1 MFQLLLTFRYL
12 TRRVMPLLAAVAVVL
27 CTAMVL
33 ITWSV
38 MGGFL
43 NMLLDSGRSLVG
55 DVSITW
61 PTSGFAH
68 YDDLIERLEDDQQIA
83 AASPIIETFGMISL
97 PDGRTKHVVI
107 KGIDGPSYDR
117 VTDYADSLYWRPL
130 DEPLPKDKDRKDWR
144 LRNHDLF
151 KGLLADGKTLTERDP
166 ESGKPRAAVVL
177 GTEVSQFNIRD
188 PEGSGVL
195 EPGRPVRRDEHG
207 NKEPLDIFLPADSD
221 IRLTVVPLDSQG
233 RPVEAVIR
241 PFPVANEF
249 RTGLYEVD
257 SNMVLVRLDAL
268 QKMLNLDAAERIEEE
283 YDEFLMIVD
292 PDTGELRYPEAQV
305 VSIIPA
311 RVTTVLVRA
320 VEGVDADAAKA
331 TCQRIYEE
339 FAAEFEDVPVSEA
352 ISILTWRD
360 QNRTMIA
367 AVEKETALVLF
378 IFSFISLTAVFLVLA
393 IFWAMISEKTR
404 DIGVLRSIGASRTGI
419 ASIWLAY
426 GLVIVVVGSIVG
438 EILAFTIVHNINAI
452 HDWMGRAMGL
462 TIWDPSVYYFTVIP
476 NEVEPSKAAIVF
488 VGGSLACLAGALWPA
503 WRAANMDPVKA
514 LRFE

>member
-1 MFQLLLTFRYL
+1 
-12 TRRVMPLLAAVAVVL
+12 MPLLAAMAVVL

-43 NMLLDSGRSLVG
+43 NMLLDSGRTLVG

-61 PTSGFAH
+61 PNTGFAH
-68 YDDLIERLEDDQQIA
+68 YDDLMDRLEEDPEIA

-107 KGIDGPSYDR
+107 KGVDGPSYDR
-117 VTDYADSLYWRPL
+117 VTDYADTLYWRPL
-130 DEPLPKDKDRKDWR
+130 DEPLPKDKASEDWR

-151 KGLLADGKTLTERDP
+151 NGLLADGKTLTEPDRK
-166 ESGKPRAAVVL
+166 SGEPRAAVVL
-177 GTEVSQFNIRD
+177 GTEVSGFNIRD
-188 PEGSGVL
+188 PEGRGFL
-195 EPGRPVRRDEHG
+195 IPGQPIRRDEEG
-207 NKEPLDIFLPADSD
+207 GEELLNIFMPESGE
-221 IRLTVVPLDSQG
+221 IMLTVVPLDSQG
-233 RPVEAVIR
+233 RPVEAKIL

-257 SNMVLVRLDAL
+257 NNTVLVRLDAL
-268 QKMLNLDAAERIEEE
+268 QEMLSLDAAERIEED
-283 YDEFLMIVD
+283 YDEFLMVQD
-292 PDTGELRYPEAQV
+292 PETGELRHADAPAV
-305 VSIIPA
+305 GIIPA
-311 RVTTVLVRA
+311 RVTTVIVRA
-320 VEGVDADAAKA
+320 ADGVDADAAKVA
-331 TCQRIYEE
+331 CQKIYAA
-339 FAAEFEDVPVSEA
+339 FAADFGDVPAARAV
-352 ISILTWRD
+352 SILTWRD

-367 AVEKETALVLF
+367 AVEKETGLVLF

-393 IFWAMISEKTR
+393 IFWAMVSEKTR
-404 DIGVLRSIGASRTGI
+404 DVGVLRAIGASRTGI
-419 ASIWLAY
+419 AWIWLSY
-426 GLVIVVVGSIVG
+426 GLVIGVFGSIVG
-438 EILAFTIVHNINAI
+438 EVLAFIIVHNINPI
-452 HDWMGRAMGL
+452 HEWMGRALGL

-488 VGGSLACLAGALWPA
+488 VGGSLACLVGALWPA